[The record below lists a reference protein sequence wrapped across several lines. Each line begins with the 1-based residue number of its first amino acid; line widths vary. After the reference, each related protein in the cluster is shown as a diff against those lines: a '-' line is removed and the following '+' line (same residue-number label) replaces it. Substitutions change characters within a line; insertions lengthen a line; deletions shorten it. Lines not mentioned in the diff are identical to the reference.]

1 MTPPY
6 TPMLWTATLL
16 FAAICAV
23 ILLSARYKFN
33 VFFVLIAVAA
43 LAGLL
48 AGFSPEKVIST
59 IKTGLGGTIE
69 KIGLLIVLGIT
80 LGSLLEKSGA
90 TASLANAII
99 RRAGVANTPLAM
111 SVMGYVIGF
120 PVFCDSGFVV
130 LSGLM
135 LSMSVQA
142 PGKHLW
148 LVTALASALYAV
160 HCLAPPHP
168 GITSAAGNLQADIGM
183 AMLLG
188 GAVAVPTALVGY
200 WMGKRMNSLYP
211 VDYQGNASDVV
222 EQSYPSPWLSLIP
235 IVLPVALIGA
245 KSIVDLNKNLPEA
258 WWTGM
263 LKTAGDPVVAL
274 LVGVICCIPLLRNF
288 GHNNWNYLLDDAL
301 SKAGNILLITAAGGA
316 FGEVIKA
323 MDIGAVF
330 GPALAQSGWG
340 LLIPFLLA
348 AVFKTAQG
356 SSTVAVMAT
365 TAIVAPLM
373 SAMGFDSDMGRTC
386 ALLAAGAGSMVVSHS
401 NDSYFWVISKFGV
414 VDTGTMLR
422 SFTVMTAVMGVVA
435 FVAVWMM
442 YFIFNEL

>member
-1 MTPPY
+1 
-6 TPMLWTATLL
+6 MLWTSFLL
-16 FAAICAV
+16 VAAIFAI

-43 LAGLL
+43 LTGLL
-48 AGFSPEKVIST
+48 AGFAPEKVIAT
-59 IKTGLGGTIE
+59 MKTGLGSTIE

-90 TASLANAII
+90 TTSLANDII
-99 RRAGVANTPLAM
+99 RRAGIGNTPMAM
-111 SVMGYVIGF
+111 TVMGYVIGF

-135 LSMSVQA
+135 LSLSVQA

-168 GITSAAGNLQADIGM
+168 GITSAAGNLQADIGL
-183 AMLLG
+183 AMLMG
-188 GAVAVPTALVGY
+188 GVVAVPTALVGY
-200 WMGKRMNSLYP
+200 FLGKKMNSLYP
-211 VDYQGNASDVV
+211 VDYQIDTNEVSA
-222 EQSYPSPWLSLIP
+222 QILPSPWLSLIP
-235 IVLPVALIGA
+235 VVLPVMLIGT
-245 KSIVDLNKNLPEA
+245 KSVIVLNKNLPET
-258 WWTGM
+258 WWTTA

-274 LVGVICCIPLLRNF
+274 LVGVLCCIPLLRSF
-288 GHNNWNYLLDDAL
+288 GRSNWNHLLDDAL

-340 LLIPFLLA
+340 LLVPFLLA

-356 SSTVAVMAT
+356 SSTVAVMAA
-365 TAIVAPLM
+365 TAIIAPLM

-401 NDSYFWVISKFGV
+401 NDSYFWVISKFGAV
-414 VDTGTMLR
+414 NTATMLR
-422 SFTVMTAVMGVVA
+422 SFTVMTGVMGCVA
-435 FVAVWMM
+435 FSVIWLM
-442 YFIFNEL
+442 YLIFNEL